1 MELQCKDT
9 MINNMKILK
18 KNYEE
23 GDSFKVKCI
32 EECSEKKEFKVYG
45 SLMYSEESSICKAS
59 AHMGIN
65 IKKDIEFKVLVDKF
79 QSSYESAVKNNIQ
92 SEGKEVESGKLSI
105 TFEGVKDV
113 DQEVLDNVFVGMKV
127 DLFDSKTKQ
136 WLMASV
142 SELDRKS

>member
-1 MELQCKDT
+1 MKAVYTQFNNGGSFKIIGLPCINPNEKPEIEVEEDENEVMELQCKDT

-79 QSSYESAVKNNIQ
+79 
-92 SEGKEVESGKLSI
+92 
-105 TFEGVKDV
+105 
-113 DQEVLDNVFVGMKV
+113 
-127 DLFDSKTKQ
+127 
-136 WLMASV
+136 
-142 SELDRKS
+142 